1 MPQAQITLTP
11 TESKRLIAKA
21 VAKLPEVLNAFRN
34 GIVIVTVGT
43 TNAFVAEELL
53 GHKIDKEKFAAGIV
67 LPKGTCVLPAEKR
80 TKEIIIRKGK
90 VVDDKMEDVL
100 LDMTS
105 NDVFIKGA
113 NALDPSWMAGVFL
126 ASRRGGTVGKIWG
139 ILISRGVNLIV
150 AVGLEKFIPSKI
162 TDLTQLAGID
172 KASFSTGVPIGIS
185 PLLGKVI
192 TELEAINILT
202 GADAIAL
209 GKGGISGAEG
219 SVTLLVRGVTQQLAR
234 VKQLVTAIKCERYPT
249 IETDCATCDF
259 PCPLHKKRG

>member
-1 MPQAQITLTP
+1 MTP
-11 TESKRLIAKA
+11 TESKRLIARA
-21 VAKLPEVLNAFRN
+21 IAKLPEVQNALRN
-34 GIVIVTVGT
+34 GIVIVSIGT

-53 GHKIDKEKFAAGIV
+53 KRKIDREKFAAGIV
-67 LPKGTCVLPAEKR
+67 LPKGTCVLPLEKR

-90 VVDDKMEDVL
+90 VIDEKMEDVL

-105 NDVFIKGA
+105 NDVIIKGA
-113 NALDPSWMAGVFL
+113 NALDPSWMPGVFL

-139 ILISRGVNLIV
+139 VVTSRGVNLIV

-172 KASFSTGVPIGIS
+172 KASFSTGVPLGIS
-185 PLLGKVI
+185 PLPGKVI

-202 GADAIAL
+202 GAEAIVL

-219 SVTLLVRGVTQQLAR
+219 SVTLLIRGATQQLAR
-234 VKQLVTAIKCERYPT
+234 VKQLVATIKGEIYPT
-249 IETDCATCDF
+249 IETNCATCDF
-259 PCPLHKKRG
+259 PTCSLHKKSG